1 MNEKLKA
8 LSVDTT
14 KGSQLN
20 QLEEWGDME
29 SGVRSLFVY
38 LFICVFKLHFIL
50 KKEFKLSQGE
60 GWVFFSSFFSLSKG
74 TNIFKHLQIVKG
86 ALHTYIHI
94 H

>member
-20 QLEEWGDME
+20 QLEEWGGRE
-29 SGVRSLFVY
+29 CGVRSLFAC
-38 LFICVFKLHFIL
+38 LFIYLCVCLNFIL

-60 GWVFFSSFFSLSKG
+60 GWFFFF
-74 TNIFKHLQIVKG
+74 FF
-86 ALHTYIHI
+86 
-94 H
+94 